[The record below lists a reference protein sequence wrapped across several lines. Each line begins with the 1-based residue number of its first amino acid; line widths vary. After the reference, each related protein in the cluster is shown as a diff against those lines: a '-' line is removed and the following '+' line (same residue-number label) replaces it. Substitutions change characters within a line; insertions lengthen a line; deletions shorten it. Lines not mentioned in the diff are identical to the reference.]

1 MKMNMSNKKLVLG
14 VILCILGQ
22 IFIQIT
28 MVPVVLLSLPE
39 LLESL
44 VISVLYVCLTF
55 LFVKWIVEK
64 FLHRDLADF
73 RVTKIKPDIIWTV
86 ELGAGVVLPIFLYVM
101 FIPGEWEV
109 FSLSPLRMCIT
120 FLKAFGCIGFGASL
134 VEELLFRG
142 VVLKLVEIKFGT
154 KWALILPAVFWAF
167 LHLLSADF
175 SQGVSSFVRVFS
187 VTYVGFVFSVIT
199 VVTGS
204 IWNSVFFHAMWNF
217 ITSGVILV
225 GDKANDHVMFN
236 YVSTGK
242 NIILTGGENG
252 LDGSVITMICYT
264 LVMVLAV
271 GMSKSVQRKNAEK
284 QNVNKR

>member
-1 MKMNMSNKKLVLG
+1 MEINMSDKKLVLG

-22 IFIQIT
+22 VFIQIA
-28 MVPVVLLSLPE
+28 VVFLAFLSLPE

-44 VISVLYVCLTF
+44 VMSLLYVCLTF
-55 LFVKWIVEK
+55 LFVKWMAEK
-64 FLHRDLADF
+64 FLHRDLADV
-73 RVTKIKPDIIWTV
+73 RVTKIKPDIIWVV

-101 FIPGEWEV
+101 FIPGKWEV
-109 FSLSPLRMCIT
+109 FPLSPLRMCTT
-120 FLKAFGCIGFGASL
+120 FLKAFGCIGLGAAL
-134 VEELLFRG
+134 AEELLFRG

-199 VVTGS
+199 VATGS
-204 IWNSVFFHAMWNF
+204 IWSSVFFHAMWNF

-236 YVSTGK
+236 YVSTRG
-242 NIILTGGENG
+242 NVFLTGGENG
-252 LDGSVITMICYT
+252 LDGSVITTICYT

-271 GMSKSVQRKNAEK
+271 GVSKFVQRKKAEEK
-284 QNVNKR
+284 GGSI